1 MKKTYLKPNALV
13 VKVETQQFIALSK
26 FDEEAAQN
34 GTVLSRQGRFSRW
47 EEDDFDEEQVRCLM
61 SEG

>member
-26 FDEEAAQN
+26 VEGEAN
-34 GTVLSRQGRFSRW
+34 PDGEVLSRRGRFSSW
-47 EEDDFDEEQVRCLM
+47 EEDDFEE
-61 SEG
+61 E

>member
-47 EEDDFDEEQVRCLM
+47 EEDDFDEE
-61 SEG
+61 

>member
-26 FDEEAAQN
+26 FDEEEAIQS
-34 GTVLSRQGRFSRW
+34 GEVLGREATFSDDDAEW
-47 EEDDFDEEQVRCLM
+47 FEE
-61 SEG
+61 

>member
-26 FDEEAAQN
+26 VEGEADPN
-34 GTVLSRQGRFSRW
+34 GEVLSRRSRFSAW
-47 EEDDFDEEQVRCLM
+47 DEDEE
-61 SEG
+61 

>member
-26 FDEEAAQN
+26 FNEEASKN
-34 GTVLSRQGRFSRW
+34 GEVLSRQGRFSDW
-47 EEDDFDEEQVRCLM
+47 DEDEE
-61 SEG
+61 